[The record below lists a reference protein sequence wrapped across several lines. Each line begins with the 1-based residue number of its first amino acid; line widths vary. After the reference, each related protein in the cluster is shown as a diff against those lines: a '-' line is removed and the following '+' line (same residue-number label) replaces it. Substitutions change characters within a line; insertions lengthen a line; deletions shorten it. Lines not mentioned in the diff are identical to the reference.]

1 MPSLDEVATGGY
13 FGSMNISIKEAKN
26 RFSELVRRAEAGE
39 TVVITRDGKPVA
51 DLTIHKLKKGINFEG
66 LREYKRQHG
75 IGRVVEYIADDFDDP
90 LPEDFLITPFPFDK
104 TKP

>member
-1 MPSLDEVATGGY
+1 VATGSY
-13 FGSMNISIKEAKN
+13 LVFMNISIKEAKN
-26 RFSELVRRAEAGE
+26 RLSELVRRAEAGE
-39 TVVITRDGKPVA
+39 TVVITRDGEPVA
-51 DLTIHKLKKGINFEG
+51 DLTIHKKKPKGINWEG
-66 LREYKRQHG
+66 LREYKRKHG